1 MAKKIKEQIDYGN
14 TPERMDPS
22 LVKKLGSPESLYA
35 QNPAMKKGPADVQ
48 RLVSQRFQK
57 VADKLRQVTGIAD
70 LSSKQVQGMVY
81 NEMMRKIPN
90 IIRIEAAHKDELIQ
104 LAIDACLDEGEVPEE
119 WYQIE
124 AHLGEQPD
132 TSDFRYQ
139 PEEPKDDEEKE
150 EKKKLEIP
158 SFDIE
163 DLTDEEELELEKH
176 KRNII
181 NAIIQGSAK
190 RGHYLFQKPAV
201 KARLDAIDPSLY
213 RDYLGIMAINDFMY
227 FTMEQMIEMMS
238 QTGQGVAGKVSLDD
252 ADDEGEEGGGGEEG
266 GEEQPDTKIVAIGLI
281 FPILCHEIIKGL
293 EEAKGRYGH
302 SKNPEIRQKVRGAVD
317 VLSNEPM
324 QLRIGPE
331 IVEKLRHALPDEMY
345 DESNQ
350 GLTPWF
356 HILLYQI
363 PAESFL
369 KIIGHAISEDQ
380 SKVKIAT
387 SKFKEIMKE
396 AQKMKADFDNFRE
409 DGESDDSN
417 LNPSGGLSS
426 YDDDEDSDVDYA
438 PEEEDDD
445 EDYLTDMDDYLDSL
459 GINRPDN
466 LDDLLGGL
474 GVGRSK

>member
-1 MAKKIKEQIDYGN
+1 
-14 TPERMDPS
+14 
-22 LVKKLGSPESLYA
+22 
-35 QNPAMKKGPADVQ
+35 
-48 RLVSQRFQK
+48 
-57 VADKLRQVTGIAD
+57 
-70 LSSKQVQGMVY
+70 
-81 NEMMRKIPN
+81 
-90 IIRIEAAHKDELIQ
+90 
-104 LAIDACLDEGEVPEE
+104 LAIDACLDEGEVPEG
-119 WYQIE
+119 WYQID

-139 PEEPKDDEEKE
+139 PEEPKDDEEE
-150 EKKKLEIP
+150 EEEEKLEIP

-252 ADDEGEEGGGGEEG
+252 ADDEGEEGGEEG
-266 GEEQPDTKIVAIGLI
+266 EGEEQPDTKIVAVGLI

-331 IVEKLRHALPDEMY
+331 IVEKLRYALPDEMY
-345 DESNQ
+345 DESNK

-369 KIIGHAISEDQ
+369 KIIGNAISEDQ

-396 AQKMKADFDNFRE
+396 AIQMKEELFADLV
-409 DGESDDSN
+409 ESIKQAGRIMQDAKRAARQSVIGAPDVQQIRGS
-417 LNPSGGLSS
+417 LGLSQKQFALLIGVS
-426 YDDDEDSDVDYA
+426 PRTVQNWEQKRRE
-438 PEEEDDD
+438 PE
-445 EDYLTDMDDYLDSL
+445 
-459 GINRPDN
+459 GAAKA
-466 LDDLLGGL
+466 LLMVTAL
-474 GVGRSK
+474 HPRVVLEALHAA